1 MIAAV
6 EPNTLSSIS
15 PGTGTY
21 ENTNPVGGGYKPEE
35 EELLRE
41 CADKAQCY
49 RIMHTWD
56 YNDYR
61 IQAMWFTIPVII
73 LSTLTGT
80 ANFAQSS
87 FPDEV
92 IDYAPMMIGSIN
104 IVAGIVT
111 TISQFL
117 RVNELQEGHRVA
129 SLSWG
134 KYSRNLKYELS
145 RHPRDRTPITEM
157 MKISKQEFDRLMETS
172 PPITE
177 KTINKFTNKFKDR
190 EDIIKPEIC
199 DGLQQTKI
207 YDSNQDRIIEKQAS
221 VMSKAASSLV
231 GLSSIS
237 PPMSGEVVKPSGTAH
252 EASDGDWRRRAFRNK
267 SSGHRGGFRKPPHT
281 VHNTDTGM
289 ELTAISES
297 NTSNYK
303 EVAHTSI
310 DIPMTDSHADAE
322 EQPFNDMD

>member
-1 MIAAV
+1 M
-6 EPNTLSSIS
+6 S
-15 PGTGTY
+15 
-21 ENTNPVGGGYKPEE
+21 ENTANSYKPEE

-56 YNDYR
+56 YNDYK

-92 IDYAPMMIGSIN
+92 VEYAPMMIGSIN

-145 RHPRDRTPITEM
+145 RHPKDRTPITEM

-177 KTINKFTNKFKDR
+177 KTVNKFIDKFRDR

-207 YDSNQDRIIEKQAS
+207 YDSNQDRIIEKKAS
-221 VMSKAASSLV
+221 VMSLAASNFSNTKV
-231 GLSSIS
+231 DNVELSD
-237 PPMSGEVVKPSGTAH
+237 E
-252 EASDGDWRRRAFRNK
+252 FK
-267 SSGHRGGFRKPPHT
+267 SNST
-281 VHNTDTGM
+281 NTDDL
-289 ELTAISES
+289 ELSVIPEKTTSKVISEVMGRMNES
-297 NTSNYK
+297 LTTNDESLTNDEY
-303 EVAHTSI
+303 
-310 DIPMTDSHADAE
+310 
-322 EQPFNDMD
+322 DMD

>member
-1 MIAAV
+1 M
-6 EPNTLSSIS
+6 S
-15 PGTGTY
+15 
-21 ENTNPVGGGYKPEE
+21 ENTANSYKPEE

-56 YNDYR
+56 YNDYK

-92 IDYAPMMIGSIN
+92 VEYAPMMIGSIN

-145 RHPRDRTPITEM
+145 RHPKDRTPITEM
-157 MKISKQEFDRLMETS
+157 MKISKQEVIINHSAKSLYKIVLD
-172 PPITE
+172 IE
-177 KTINKFTNKFKDR
+177 KYPEFIPWCSAVRILSKTKKNIVGDLLVKYKFYQKKFTSDVRFNSNNL
-190 EDIIKPEIC
+190 IIDVFFIC
-199 DGLQQTKI
+199 K
-207 YDSNQDRIIEKQAS
+207 YN
-221 VMSKAASSLV
+221 
-231 GLSSIS
+231 
-237 PPMSGEVVKPSGTAH
+237 
-252 EASDGDWRRRAFRNK
+252 
-267 SSGHRGGFRKPPHT
+267 
-281 VHNTDTGM
+281 
-289 ELTAISES
+289 
-297 NTSNYK
+297 
-303 EVAHTSI
+303 
-310 DIPMTDSHADAE
+310 
-322 EQPFNDMD
+322 

>member
-1 MIAAV
+1 MFN
-6 EPNTLSSIS
+6 EPDTLSTISID
-15 PGTGTY
+15 TY
-21 ENTNPVGGGYKPEE
+21 ENTNVGGGGYKPEE

-92 IDYAPMMIGSIN
+92 VDYAPMMIGSIN

-111 TISQFL
+111 TVSQFL

-177 KTINKFTNKFKDR
+177 KTINKFTEKFKDR

-207 YDSNQDRIIEKQAS
+207 YDSNQDRILEKQAT
-221 VMSKAASSLV
+221 VMSKAASSIA
-231 GLSSIS
+231 GLSSIA
-237 PPMSGEVVKPSGTAH
+237 PRAVVTPEAPVAQTEVSHDAGGA
-252 EASDGDWRRRAFRNK
+252 DWRRRSFRNK
-267 SSGHRGGFRKPPHT
+267 SLNGLSRQQPPKEPNKNIELPTITEIDSSALHPPVAAART
-281 VHNTDTGM
+281 TDNVN
-289 ELTAISES
+289 E
-297 NTSNYK
+297 
-303 EVAHTSI
+303 H
-310 DIPMTDSHADAE
+310 
-322 EQPFNDMD
+322 DMD